1 MIAAGPHGKL
11 DEYLPV
17 VDLLLN
23 VRKVLAEVGE
33 KESGRR
39 ADMLLRTAMED
50 LDYELR
56 DILKRRSKQA
66 SARFSVDELKR
77 LFQAEFLHA
86 GGGVELAQEGGEVRP
101 GGGSKGADGRVEA
114 GGCAEL
120 SPGVFTCKHSPPLCP
135 CCPHRSVRV
144 EAVKAL
150 MDELRLEDVSV
161 RVEAVKALMDELRL
175 EDVLSPGVIHEA
187 PWRVLEQASKEWVQ
201 AAYIIGALII
211 PMEHQTV
218 NEAWKGMDTQRR
230 AALRGVLEDGG
241 VGRRVL
247 FLADVLRAIVSRR
260 MAEQLFSLLDAYQVV
275 QEIMPELA
283 ATFQDLKVSNVW
295 GACEGLPLLLG
306 RAVAACFQRLK
317 LLLEDSAA
325 SNLADAM
332 RKPVPAKKAALSF
345 LTRSATSNSSTA
357 VAPDESVYEIVPRG
371 GAVDSI
377 TSYVANYIRSYMQR
391 QGRRSYVDSLT
402 SLFSLLEAHP
412 DEDPSSLTADFALLS
427 LPASSS
433 LSPLASSNPIAA
445 AAAAATMNATSAS
458 AMSANGRAPGVGRS
472 LESETAQLVMA
483 LRRNLESRA
492 RLYPEEELQQ
502 LFLMNN
508 LNYLV
513 KSMNDWHGWHSQ
525 GIEKNLSAVRREG
538 AKDLMVALADLHDDR
553 VVQQHAGA
561 FQSLALLKVM
571 TALST
576 NEDAVQPSHRSAA
589 DYVKAEMQR
598 LKRFNLA
605 FEELQERQRH
615 WTIPDDGLRRKIRA
629 KWATSIKERYRKML
643 LPY

>member
-1 MIAAGPHGKL
+1 
-11 DEYLPV
+11 
-17 VDLLLN
+17 
-23 VRKVLAEVGE
+23 
-33 KESGRR
+33 
-39 ADMLLRTAMED
+39 
-50 LDYELR
+50 
-56 DILKRRSKQA
+56 
-66 SARFSVDELKR
+66 
-77 LFQAEFLHA
+77 
-86 GGGVELAQEGGEVRP
+86 
-101 GGGSKGADGRVEA
+101 
-114 GGCAEL
+114 
-120 SPGVFTCKHSPPLCP
+120 
-135 CCPHRSVRV
+135 
-144 EAVKAL
+144 
-150 MDELRLEDVSV
+150 
-161 RVEAVKALMDELRL
+161 
-175 EDVLSPGVIHEA
+175 
-187 PWRVLEQASKEWVQ
+187 
-201 AAYIIGALII
+201 
-211 PMEHQTV
+211 
-218 NEAWKGMDTQRR
+218 
-230 AALRGVLEDGG
+230 
-241 VGRRVL
+241 
-247 FLADVLRAIVSRR
+247 
-260 MAEQLFSLLDAYQVV
+260 
-275 QEIMPELA
+275 
-283 ATFQDLKVSNVW
+283 
-295 GACEGLPLLLG
+295 
-306 RAVAACFQRLK
+306 
-317 LLLEDSAA
+317 
-325 SNLADAM
+325 
-332 RKPVPAKKAALSF
+332 
-345 LTRSATSNSSTA
+345 
-357 VAPDESVYEIVPRG
+357 
-371 GAVDSI
+371 
-377 TSYVANYIRSYMQR
+377 

-412 DEDPSSLTADFALLS
+412 DEDPSSLTSDFALLS

-483 LRRNLESRA
+483 LRRNLEIRA

-513 KSMNDWHGWHSQ
+513 KSMNDWHGWHAQ

-576 NEDAVQPSHRSAA
+576 NEDAVQPTHRTAA

-598 LKRFNLA
+598 LKRFNSA